1 MYDAS
6 TWQPENK
13 YAGRTTTG
21 CSLLEGRT
29 VQSTSRIPTASLD
42 TPREVLEA
50 TIPALQ
56 TAMDQGRLTA
66 VQLTRHCLAR
76 IEAYDRSGPRLNAVL
91 EVNPDALALAAA
103 LDRERRAT
111 GRRSPLHGI
120 PVLLK
125 DNIATADRLHTSAGS
140 LALQDCVAPRDAFLV
155 ARLRAAGA
163 VLLGKTNMTEW
174 ANFMT
179 TGMPAGYS
187 SRGGQV
193 INPYG
198 TDLGPGGS
206 SSGSGVAVAAGF
218 CTTAVGTETSGS
230 ILSPANQN
238 AVVGIKPTVGLVSRS
253 GIIPIAASQDT
264 AGPLAR
270 TVTDAA
276 LLLGALTGVD
286 PRDRATRASRAH
298 APHDYTACLDPGGLV
313 GARLGVP
320 RAVYF
325 ERLSSGE
332 TAVIDAALQALR
344 DLGATVVDPADIL
357 TAREVVTFRSD
368 VMLYEFKRDLNRYL
382 AELGEGAPIRSLRDL
397 IRFNEARPREM
408 LRFGQIRLLAAQ
420 ATSGLRAVT
429 YTVSRA
435 EDMRLART
443 EGIDPVLERERLDA
457 LVFPGWTGAVIGAKA
472 GYPSV
477 IVPAGYT
484 AEGAPIGLTFLGRA
498 WSEPTL
504 IRLAYAFERGTQ
516 HRRPP
521 ACVMETLPTSTSR

>member
-1 MYDAS
+1 MSYM
-6 TWQPENK
+6 PM
-13 YAGRTTTG
+13 AG
-21 CSLLEGRT
+21 
-29 VQSTSRIPTASLD
+29 LD
-42 TPREVLEA
+42 TTLEVLEA
-50 TIPALQ
+50 TIPELQ
-56 TAMDQGRLTA
+56 AAIDEGRLTA
-66 VQLTRHCLAR
+66 AWLTRYFLER

-91 EVNPDALALAAA
+91 EVNPDALEIAEA
-103 LDRERRAT
+103 LDRERLST
-111 GRRSPLHGI
+111 GRRSLLHGI

-140 LALQDCVAPRDAFLV
+140 LALKDCVAPRDAFLV
-155 ARLRAAGA
+155 ARLREAGA
-163 VLLGKTNMTEW
+163 VILGKTNMTEW

-206 SSGSGVAVAAGF
+206 SSGSAVAVAAGF
-218 CTTAVGTETSGS
+218 CTVAVGTETSGS
-230 ILSPANQN
+230 ILSPGNQN

-253 GIIPIAASQDT
+253 GIVPIAASQDT
-264 AGPLAR
+264 AGPFAR

-276 LLLGALTGVD
+276 ILLGALTGVD
-286 PRDRATRASRAH
+286 SHDRVTRASRAH
-298 APHDYTACLDPGGLV
+298 AQHDYTTCLNPSGLE

-325 ERLSSGE
+325 EQLNSNE
-332 TAVIDAALQALR
+332 AAVIDAALHALR
-344 DLGATVVDPADIL
+344 SLGAIVVDPADIP
-357 TAREVVTFRSD
+357 TAREVATFHSD
-368 VMLYEFKRDLNRYL
+368 VLLYEFKRDLNRYL
-382 AELGEGAPIRSLRDL
+382 AELGDGAPIRSLRDL

-408 LRFGQIRLLAAQ
+408 LLFGQIRLLAAQ

-429 YTVSRA
+429 YAVSRA
-435 EDMRLART
+435 EDIRLART
-443 EGIDPVLERERLDA
+443 EGIDPVMEREQLDA
-457 LVFPGWTGAVIGAKA
+457 LVFPGRTGAAIGAKA

-477 IVPAGYT
+477 IVPAGCT

-504 IRLAYAFERGTQ
+504 MRLAYAFERSTR

-521 ACVMETLPTSTSR
+521 ACLARTLPTITPA

>member
-1 MYDAS
+1 MS
-6 TWQPENK
+6 P
-13 YAGRTTTG
+13 
-21 CSLLEGRT
+21 
-29 VQSTSRIPTASLD
+29 IPRASLD
-42 TPREVLEA
+42 TPLEVIEA
-50 TIPALQ
+50 TIPELQ
-56 TAMDQGRLTA
+56 AAIDEGRLTA
-66 VQLTRHCLAR
+66 AQLTRHCLER
-76 IEAYDRSGPRLNAVL
+76 IAAYDRSGPRLNAVL
-91 EVNPDALALAAA
+91 EVNPDALAIAEA
-103 LDRERRAT
+103 LDRERHST
-111 GRRSPLHGI
+111 GQRRRLHGI

-140 LALQDCVAPRDAFLV
+140 LALKDCVAPRDAFLV
-155 ARLRAAGA
+155 ARLREAGA
-163 VLLGKTNMTEW
+163 VILGKTNMTEW

-179 TGMPAGYS
+179 TEMPAGYS

-198 TDLGPGGS
+198 ADLGPGGS

-218 CTTAVGTETSGS
+218 CTVAVGTETSGS
-230 ILSPANQN
+230 ILAPANRN
-238 AVVGIKPTVGLVSRS
+238 SVVGIKPTVGLVSRS

-286 PRDRATRASRAH
+286 PRDRATRASRTRAQC
-298 APHDYTACLDPGGLV
+298 DYTACLDPGGLE

-325 ERLSSGE
+325 EPLSSGE
-332 TAVIDAALQALR
+332 VAVIDAALDALR
-344 DLGATVVDPADIL
+344 GLGATVVDPADIL
-357 TAREVVTFRSD
+357 TAREVGTFHSD
-368 VMLYEFKRDLNRYL
+368 VTLYEFKRDLNRYL
-382 AELGEGAPIRSLRDL
+382 AALGDGAPIRSLREL

-408 LRFGQIRLLAAQ
+408 LRFGQLRLLAAQ
-420 ATSGLRAVT
+420 STSGLRAAT
-429 YTVSRA
+429 YAVSRA
-435 EDMRLART
+435 EDIRLART
-443 EGIDPVLERERLDA
+443 EGIDPVMERERLDA
-457 LVFPGWTGAVIGAKA
+457 LVFPGRAGAAIGAKA

-484 AEGAPIGLTFLGRA
+484 AEGAPVGLTFLGRA

-521 ACVMETLPTSTSR
+521 ACVAATLPTSRPA